1 MKKVLVLCL
10 TAVMIASMC
19 VCAFA
24 DSGLFVKSPS
34 KNTAPTVEKF
44 EALSEDCNANLV
56 ITAFADRGTLSQDK
70 KDLLEDIYDSIVS
83 NNTEDFK
90 DVFASIAADKKLD
103 AKNLAIGDL
112 FDISSTDCDAHGDHK
127 GFSIELSAETLKN
140 FAGLLHYK
148 NGKWEV
154 VADAKVSADGKTLT
168 FTADS
173 LSPFAIVVDSTKL
186 PSDTSDNS
194 HIALW
199 VMLFSASALAV
210 VLVALK
216 KKKAC

>member
-34 KNTAPTVEKF
+34 KNTAPTIEKF
-44 EALSEDCNANLV
+44 ETLSEDCEADLV
-56 ITAFADRGTLSQDK
+56 VTSYADRANLSQDK
-70 KDLLEDIYDSIVS
+70 KDLLEDIYDAIVAD
-83 NNTEDFK
+83 NTEDFK
-90 DVFASIAADKKLD
+90 DVFAAIAADKKVD
-103 AKNLAIGDL
+103 SKNLAVADL
-112 FDISSTDCDAHGDHK
+112 FDISSTDCDSHGEHK
-127 GFSIELSAETLKN
+127 GFSIELSTETLKN
-140 FAGLLHYK
+140 FVALLHHK

-154 VADAKVSADGKTLT
+154 VADAKVAADGKTLT
-168 FTADS
+168 FTAES

-194 HIALW
+194 NIALW
-199 VMLFSASALAV
+199 VMLFSASALVV